1 LFSASLPGL
10 VDKVVR
16 HFSPLRMLAKI
27 FFPAQIATHFSV
39 MTFLDEINF
48 RQ

>member
-1 LFSASLPGL
+1 MVGNNLAGQ
-10 VDKVVR
+10 
-16 HFSPLRMLAKI
+16 HPLRMLAKI